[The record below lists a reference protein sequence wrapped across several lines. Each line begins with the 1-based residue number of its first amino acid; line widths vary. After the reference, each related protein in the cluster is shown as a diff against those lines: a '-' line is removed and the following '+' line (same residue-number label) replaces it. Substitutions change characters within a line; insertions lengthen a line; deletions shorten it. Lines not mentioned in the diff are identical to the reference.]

1 MTEHT
6 TFDNLHFV
14 FGGARSGK
22 SRFSES
28 LVGAVGD
35 NVLYVATAQVLDDE
49 MRRRVAAHKA
59 RRPASWDTLE
69 AYSRTFDKLSGKLLD
84 SKTYQGVIIDCIAVW
99 ASNIIITL
107 PEISSEDYA
116 QSIIIPELK
125 KLFTIVANHPE
136 TTFVAVSNEVG
147 LGIIP
152 SYPLGRLYR
161 DILGRINQEIVQH
174 AKTANFLIAGMPM
187 KIK

>member
-1 MTEHT
+1 MTEQT

-28 LVGAVGD
+28 LVGAAGD
-35 NVLYVATAQVLDDE
+35 NILYVATAQVLDDE

-59 RRPASWDTLE
+59 RRPASWETLE
-69 AYSRTFDKLSGKLLD
+69 AYSRTFDKLAEKLD

-116 QSIIIPELK
+116 QSIILPELK
-125 KLFTIVANHPE
+125 KLFTIVAEHPE

-161 DILGRINQEIVQH
+161 DILGRINQEIVQQ
-174 AKTANFLIAGMPM
+174 AKTANFLIAGMPL

>member
-22 SRFSES
+22 SRFSEC
-28 LVGAVGD
+28 LVSTSGD

-69 AYSRTFDKLSGKLLD
+69 AYSRTFDKLSGKLD
-84 SKTYQGVIIDCIAVW
+84 AKTFDGVIIDCIAVW

-116 QSIIIPELK
+116 QSIILPELK
-125 KLFTIVANHPE
+125 KLFTIVANHPG

-174 AKTANFLIAGMPM
+174 AKTANFLVAGMPL